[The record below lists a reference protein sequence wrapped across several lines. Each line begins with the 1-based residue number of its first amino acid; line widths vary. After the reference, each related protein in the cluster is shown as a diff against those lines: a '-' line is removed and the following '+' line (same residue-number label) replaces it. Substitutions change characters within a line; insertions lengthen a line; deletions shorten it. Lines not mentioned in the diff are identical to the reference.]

1 MKFLLMISDFMIPLI
16 FVLIIGYGLLKDVKV
31 YDVFI
36 VGAKEGFKIVLQI
49 MPTLIGLMVAV
60 GILRAS
66 GFLDFLTNVLTPITS
81 KVRFPSELI
90 PIALMRTVSSSAT
103 TGLILDLFKTHG
115 PDSLVGRMTSIMMGC
130 TETVFYTLSIYF
142 MTVKIKK
149 TRYTLTGAILVSLAG
164 IIASVIITYR
174 IFGIN

>member
-1 MKFLLMISDFMIPLI
+1 MKFVLMISDFMIPLV
-16 FVLIIGYGLLKDVKV
+16 FVLIIGYGLLNDVKV
-31 YDVFI
+31 YDTFI
-36 VGAKEGFKIVLQI
+36 IGAKEGFKIVLQI

-66 GFLDFLTNVLTPITS
+66 GFLDVLTNILTPITS
-81 KVRFPSELI
+81 KINFPSELV

-103 TGLILDLFKTHG
+103 TGLILDLFKTYG
-115 PDSLVGRMTSIMMGC
+115 PDSLIGRMTSVMMGC

-149 TRYTLTGAILVSLAG
+149 TRYTLAGALLVSLAG
-164 IIASVIITYR
+164 IIASVIITYSV
-174 IFGIN
+174 FGN